1 MGKKTKSHSSRFRY
15 IHTYF
20 DIFRHIQTC
29 SEIIQTY
36 SEPCVTQTY
45 SESRYIQNQKPRHNQ
60 NPVEH
65 LWWSMLWK
73 LLTAVVVFA
82 NYFRNISFS
91 HCLLILIKIYFLLQ
105 KYLFHIKMYSA
116 PGVAVNF
123 DISTLCCNF
132 LFIIAL

>member
-1 MGKKTKSHSSRFRY
+1 MGKKTKSHSGRFRY

-36 SEPCVTQTY
+36 SEPW
-45 SESRYIQNQKPRHNQ
+45 YIQNQKPRHNQ

-91 HCLLILIKIYFLLQ
+91 HCLLILIKICFLLQ
-105 KYLFHIKMYSA
+105 KYLFHIKMYSG